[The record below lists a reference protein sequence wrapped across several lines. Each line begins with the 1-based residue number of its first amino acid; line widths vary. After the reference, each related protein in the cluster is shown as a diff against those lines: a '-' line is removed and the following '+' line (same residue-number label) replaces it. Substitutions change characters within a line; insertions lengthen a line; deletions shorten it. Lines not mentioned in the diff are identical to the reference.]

1 MDGSTA
7 ETDTSLMFKEMSRA
21 TNDEN
26 KRMLSEISAVNTY
39 CFGLNSRP
47 SVSHSLGL
55 VSKIMTGEIRVILM
69 KPFGECLM
77 HFLHC

>member
-26 KRMLSEISAVNTY
+26 KRTLSESSAVNTY

-55 VSKIMTGEIRVILM
+55 VSKIMTGEISVILM

>member
-7 ETDTSLMFKEMSRA
+7 EMDTSLMFKEMSSA
-21 TNDEN
+21 TNNKN
-26 KRMLSEISAVNTY
+26 KRMLSESSAVNTY
-39 CFGLNSRP
+39 CFGLNSTP

-55 VSKIMTGEIRVILM
+55 VGKIMTGEIRVILM